1 MFQVQRKQ
9 KYMHH
14 RARERQEEKRTPRP
28 HNIPFITRHMDDP
41 ARLNAF
47 RTVFWTVLWSWT
59 WSVLGTGGILG
70 TPVWE
75 CSDDGV
81 KSAPFIFTTSI
92 FVLR

>member
-41 ARLNAF
+41 ARF
-47 RTVFWTVLWSWT
+47 KCVSHRI
-59 WSVLGTGGILG
+59 LGQCLGHGHGLSLERAAILG
-70 TPVWE
+70 TACLGAVRMM
-75 CSDDGV
+75 V
-81 KSAPFIFTTSI
+81 
-92 FVLR
+92 

>member
-59 WSVLGTGGILG
+59 SFQSLYNDYVAAFL
-70 TPVWE
+70 E
-75 CSDDGV
+75 Q
-81 KSAPFIFTTSI
+81 
-92 FVLR
+92 